1 MAQLGVERAND
12 ERNLPVVTIDVPRKS
27 LDALDGLEPGQAV
40 RVVLEGTVQ
49 EVSRKEP
56 DVSYPG
62 FSGMLRVEVK
72 RITARSVDN
81 VFAELVEDDE

>member
-1 MAQLGVERAND
+1 MPQLGVETPAD

-56 DVSYPG
+56 DVSFPG
-62 FSGMLRVEVK
+62 YSGLLRVEVK
-72 RITARSVDN
+72 RITARNIDN
-81 VFAELVEDDE
+81 AFVELAEDD